1 MDATLNITS
10 NAKPAFTRETL
21 ERLHAPAPAHI
32 RASLDAPY
40 PLDAALIDE
49 YREKGYVKLEGM
61 LSGEALDYYRGLI
74 GLAVG
79 HRFKDDDRAL
89 NEKRVY
95 EQSFLQA
102 FNLWPHYPAIAEFAK
117 AYRFADVARRLL
129 GVDGLKLWFDQ
140 ALYKEPGGRIT
151 DYHADAAFWPLQPAA
166 LTTTMWL
173 ALVDVPREKG
183 CMAFAAGSHKLAPD
197 AEFVDIFNAQE
208 EIAIA
213 DNLRQYPW
221 EWMPLNQG
229 DCTFHSGLVYHRAG
243 GNQTDDM
250 REAMTVV
257 YMTDQARYD
266 WSPSNPEAAA
276 RHGFA
281 TQGLRRGDLLES
293 EFAPRLI

>member
-1 MDATLNITS
+1 MIKTS
-10 NAKPAFTRETL
+10 NARPAFAPEIL
-21 ERLHAPAPAHI
+21 ERLNAPAPSHI
-32 RASLDAPY
+32 RDCLDAPY
-40 PLDAALIDE
+40 TLDAARIDE

-61 LSGEALDYYRGLI
+61 LEGEALDYYRDLI
-74 GLAVG
+74 GMAVG

-89 NEKRVY
+89 ADKRVY

-102 FNLWPHYPAIAEFAK
+102 FNLWRNYPAIAEFAK
-117 AYRFADVARRLL
+117 AFRFADVARQLL

-183 CMAFAAGSHKLAPD
+183 CMAFATGSHKLAPD
-197 AEFVDIFNAQE
+197 AAFVDIFNAQE
-208 EIAIA
+208 EIAIS
-213 DNLRQYPW
+213 DSVREYPW
-221 EWMPLNQG
+221 EWMPLSQG

-243 GNQTDDM
+243 GNSTDAM

-257 YMTDQARYD
+257 YMTDQARFD
-266 WSPSNPEAAA
+266 WPETNPEAGR

-281 TQGLRRGDLLES
+281 TEGLKRGDLLES
-293 EFAPRLI
+293 EFAPRLM